1 MADSTL
7 NFTEDENS
15 SAYRDRF
22 NRRHL
27 FQMDLMRYLARGGTL
42 LLSGQDYTDDQETS
56 AFTQEVLMISS
67 TDKKNNVN
75 TVQGIPGNPL
85 SDGLGP
91 YTLTFPQG
99 FENWVD
105 SLTPRDRERVT
116 PAFLGDGD
124 RNKTVGV
131 MIDSCAYRA
140 VFLSFPLELLD
151 ANAGRLILR
160 QSLAWLGRRSV
171 DAARITGFSPQT
183 VHSSG
188 WADPLTVVIDGEGF
202 VYKNGYRAYLDF
214 LPLGDIQRESCTQ
227 LLGTLPQGIKP
238 GTYTLRLVTGDGQR
252 LILPKAFTLVDD
264 PGTGVPDWM
273 QHGPVKEQSGA
284 PGISNSHR

>member
-1 MADSTL
+1 MIIVTGGAGFIGCNLAARLAD
-7 NFTEDENS
+7 
-15 SAYRDRF
+15 
-22 NRRHL
+22 
-27 FQMDLMRYLARGGTL
+27 RGQTVIVL
-42 LLSGQDYTDDQETS
+42 DNLSRPGS
-56 AFTQEVLMISS
+56 
-67 TDKKNNVN
+67 DKN
-75 TVQGIPGNPL
+75 
-85 SDGLGP
+85 
-91 YTLTFPQG
+91 
-99 FENWVD
+99 
-105 SLTPRDRERVT
+105 
-116 PAFLGDGD
+116 
-124 RNKTVGV
+124 
-131 MIDSCAYRA
+131 
-140 VFLSFPLELLD
+140 
-151 ANAGRLILR
+151 
-160 QSLAWLGRRSV
+160 LAWLGQRTV